1 MSDEND
7 VDINK
12 EFENLLFA
20 EENAQNVGYEEG
32 YETGKQQLIKGFH
45 LGYHRAS
52 LIGAQL
58 GYYCGVLEQ
67 YLNTDNPKSQKAT
80 FIAKQLLQDISDFP
94 RFNSE
99 TVDFFERVD
108 NIKFKY
114 AKFCALAKTSSSYPE
129 TDKLE
134 F

>member
-1 MSDEND
+1 MSDENN

-45 LGYHRAS
+45 LGYHRAC

-58 GYYCGVLEQ
+58 GYYCGILEQ
-67 YLNTDNPKSQKAT
+67 YLDTDEPKTEKAAL
-80 FIAKQLLQDISDFP
+80 IAKELLRDISNFP

-99 TVDFFERVD
+99 TVDFLDSVD

-114 AKFCALAKTSSSYPE
+114 ARFCALTKISSSYPE
-129 TDKLE
+129 ADKLE